1 MDLVSDEAGSEGV
14 ASGALNRTGL
24 ACCPNFAPAGPYAHT
39 ITYCGACVAFGQ
51 GFEGCLPSQQPQQLS
66 RTDFVSR
73 AGVVGHARRLMVRV
87 QFRPI
92 FIAGV
97 ACNPNPEIAQNL
109 ARCAARVLYVAPGQT
124 QCACR
129 Q

>member
-1 MDLVSDEAGSEGV
+1 MELALDAADLEGV
-14 ASGALNRTGL
+14 ASDALNPTGL
-24 ACCPNFAPAGPYAHT
+24 ACCPNFAPAGPYAHI

-51 GFEGCLPSQQPQQLS
+51 DFEGCLPSQQPHQHF

-97 ACNPNPEIAQNL
+97 ACNPNPEIDQNL
-109 ARCAARVLYVAPGQT
+109 ARCAARVL
-124 QCACR
+124 
-129 Q
+129 